1 MAGAVAGTNTQ
12 TGSSRTNRLRA
23 VLTKDE
29 ELSRI
34 YMPLF
39 VGIVGSNL
47 SGPTKSSK
55 QHASSLL
62 KMGRK
67 LAFLN

>member
-1 MAGAVAGTNTQ
+1 M
-12 TGSSRTNRLRA
+12 GSSPTNRLRI

-29 ELSRI
+29 ELSQI

-47 SGPTKSSK
+47 YGPTKAPFAK
-55 QHASSLL
+55 
-62 KMGRK
+62 
-67 LAFLN
+67 